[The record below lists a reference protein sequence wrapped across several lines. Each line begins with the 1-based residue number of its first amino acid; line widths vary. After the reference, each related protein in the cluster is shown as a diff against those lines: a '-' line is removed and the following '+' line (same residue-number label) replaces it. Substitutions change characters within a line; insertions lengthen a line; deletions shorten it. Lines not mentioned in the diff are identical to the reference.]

1 VPVLGHYCLFSRSG
15 NLPFLKPNLIER
27 YANGAR
33 CWCGPLGSSGA
44 LAAPR
49 RSPQRRAE
57 GSTFPPKKLMSVRNR
72 TNRCALHGGAWG
84 ICTMPSSEYFRR
96 QADICLRLSMIA
108 SSEEVANRLIAIAQD
123 YTGRADEIEA
133 DSTMAMPT
141 MTAPSAS
148 PDRET
153 NQT

>member
-1 VPVLGHYCLFSRSG
+1 MRTPGQFQRSRS
-15 NLPFLKPNLIER
+15 PPDD
-27 YANGAR
+27 
-33 CWCGPLGSSGA
+33 PHS
-44 LAAPR
+44 AAPR
-49 RSPQRRAE
+49 GPHSRQ
-57 GSTFPPKKLMSVRNR
+57 KKLMSIRNR
-72 TNRCALHGGAWG
+72 TNRCALHGRAQG
-84 ICTMPSSEYFRR
+84 ICTIPSSEYFRR

>member
-1 VPVLGHYCLFSRSG
+1 
-15 NLPFLKPNLIER
+15 
-27 YANGAR
+27 
-33 CWCGPLGSSGA
+33 
-44 LAAPR
+44 
-49 RSPQRRAE
+49 
-57 GSTFPPKKLMSVRNR
+57 
-72 TNRCALHGGAWG
+72 
-84 ICTMPSSEYFRR
+84 
-96 QADICLRLSMIA
+96 MIA

-133 DSTMAMPT
+133 DSTMAMP

>member
-1 VPVLGHYCLFSRSG
+1 MPVLGHYCLFSRSG

-27 YANGAR
+27 YANGASW
-33 CWCGPLGSSGA
+33 WCGPLGSSGA

-49 RSPQRRAE
+49 RSP
-57 GSTFPPKKLMSVRNR
+57 
-72 TNRCALHGGAWG
+72 
-84 ICTMPSSEYFRR
+84 

-108 SSEEVANRLIAIAQD
+108 SSEEVANRLIAMAQD
-123 YTGRADEIEA
+123 YSGRADEIEA

>member
-1 VPVLGHYCLFSRSG
+1 
-15 NLPFLKPNLIER
+15 
-27 YANGAR
+27 
-33 CWCGPLGSSGA
+33 
-44 LAAPR
+44 
-49 RSPQRRAE
+49 
-57 GSTFPPKKLMSVRNR
+57 
-72 TNRCALHGGAWG
+72 
-84 ICTMPSSEYFRR
+84 
-96 QADICLRLSMIA
+96 MIA
-108 SSEEVANRLIAIAQD
+108 SSEEVANRLIAMAQD

>member
-1 VPVLGHYCLFSRSG
+1 MRTPGQFRRSRS
-15 NLPFLKPNLIER
+15 PPTI
-27 YANGAR
+27 
-33 CWCGPLGSSGA
+33 PT
-44 LAAPR
+44 APR
-49 RSPQRRAE
+49 RGVHIPA
-57 GSTFPPKKLMSVRNR
+57 KKINVCQEPYEPLCVARQ
-72 TNRCALHGGAWG
+72 GVG

-108 SSEEVANRLIAIAQD
+108 SSEEVANRLIAMAQD

-148 PDRET
+148 PDRKT